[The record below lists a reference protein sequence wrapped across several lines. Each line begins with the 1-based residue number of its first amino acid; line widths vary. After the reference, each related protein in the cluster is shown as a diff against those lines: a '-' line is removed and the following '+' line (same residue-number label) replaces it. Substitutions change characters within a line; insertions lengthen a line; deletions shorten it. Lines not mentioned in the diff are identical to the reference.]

1 MQYSFKH
8 AYIINEKKSLLC
20 LKIMCLIL
28 VCISFR
34 CNPSK
39 NEINRDQK
47 ITGDSARIVNLF
59 TKTKIKKDSVN
70 FFIKQAENIAAN
82 NKSITC
88 KAVFFALYSR
98 EFIYKGE
105 LDSAKYIAEKGL
117 QLNFDSTNIS
127 LKGKFYN
134 LIGQTEGLSKN
145 IYSSIDNY
153 LQAETY
159 FIIGKDSSS
168 LAGIYSNIANSYFS
182 LKDYKT
188 ANLFAA
194 KGYKLKNTIKE
205 NHIKVNV
212 IITYAISLIKSNREK
227 EALLIVKEGDDLA
240 MATNNI
246 MAKLAATIGFAEVY
260 KSLHNYDTATYYYNS
275 CIALS
280 KKVGIKHYELMSRV
294 GLIYINEELKNY
306 KQIINKADSLLTL
319 ANEINNIDV
328 LHTSKRIIG
337 RAYAAQGNLQKG
349 YEYLNA
355 SYNLYDSVAGI
366 ENQKNINEILVKY
379 DTEKKENEILN
390 QKLLLV
396 EQSNSLRKRQLVIA
410 FLLVCLSTLLILIWY
425 VKKASREK
433 LKRDE
438 LERQRIITNAFLVG
452 EEKER
457 KRISFEVHDGIAG
470 TITGLILKLQDS
482 ASKKEEL
489 VSILKQLHEDSRR
502 ISHNLMPIDFE
513 NKTIVSAVESLCYK
527 TSSSKVDVSFLCIE
541 KIINLDQQKST
552 LLYRIIQELINN
564 ALKHSKC
571 KSIFVSIKLENKIMM
586 TTVQDDGI
594 GITTST
600 FENGLRSVKERL
612 VALNGNITFT
622 STENDGTTIIISH
635 DY

>member
-168 LAGIYSNIANSYFS
+168 LGGIYSNIANSYFS

>member
-1 MQYSFKH
+1 MLYSFKPT
-8 AYIINEKKSLLC
+8 YIINVKNSLLY
-20 LKIMCLIL
+20 LKIMCWLM
-28 VCISFR
+28 VCICFK

-39 NEINRDQK
+39 KEINRDQK
-47 ITGDSARIVNLF
+47 TTDDSAIIVNLF
-59 TKTKIKKDSVN
+59 TKARIKKDSIN

-88 KAVFFALYSR
+88 KAVFLALYSR

-105 LDSAKYIAEKGL
+105 LDSARYIAEKGL
-117 QLNFDSTNIS
+117 QLNYDPTNIS

-134 LIGQTEGLSKN
+134 LKGQTEGLSKN

-159 FIIGKDSSS
+159 FITGKDSVS
-168 LAGIYSNIANSYFS
+168 LAGVYSNIANSYFS

-188 ANLFAA
+188 AYLFATKA
-194 KGYKLKNTIKE
+194 YKLKNTIKE
-205 NHIKVNV
+205 NHIKANV
-212 IITYAISLIKSNREK
+212 IITYAISLIKSNRNK
-227 EALLIVKEGDDLA
+227 KALLVIKEGDSLA
-240 MATNNI
+240 TATNNI
-246 MAKLAATIGFAEVY
+246 MAKLATTIGFAEVY
-260 KSLHNYDTATYYYNS
+260 KSLHNYDTAIYYYNS

-294 GLIYINEELKNY
+294 GLICINEELKNH
-306 KQIINKADSLLTL
+306 KQIIDKADSLLSL

-337 RAYAAQGNLQKG
+337 RAYAAQSNLQKG
-349 YEYLNA
+349 YKYLNE
-355 SYNLYDSVAGI
+355 SYNLYDSVAGV

-379 DTEKKENEILN
+379 DTGKKENEILN

-396 EQSNSLRKRQLVIA
+396 EQSNSLRKRQLLIA
-410 FLLVCLSTLLILIWY
+410 FLLVCLATLLILIWY
-425 VKKASREK
+425 AKKVNREK

-457 KRISFEVHDGIAG
+457 KRISFELHDGIAG
-470 TITGLILKLQDS
+470 TITGLILKLQDK

-489 VSILKQLHEDSRR
+489 VSVLQQLHEDSRR

-513 NKTIVSAVESLCYK
+513 KQTIVSAVENLCYK
-527 TSSSKVDVSFLCIE
+527 TSSSKVDISFLCLE
-541 KIINLDQQKST
+541 KIIDLNQQKST

-571 KSIFVSIKLENKIMM
+571 KSIFVSIKLENKILK

-594 GITTST
+594 GITTTT

-612 VALNGNITFT
+612 AALNGNITFT
-622 STENDGTTIIISH
+622 STENNGTTIIISN